1 MEQTSSKRGGFGGK
15 IAAILAAA
23 GSAIGL
29 GNIWRFPYI
38 TNDNGGGAF
47 ILIYLCCILFMGL
60 PLLIAEF
67 AVGHNSKCNPIDA
80 FSKIRKGWG
89 WLGGMGLVSVFLI
102 MGYYFVIS
110 GWTLNYAI
118 CSAMDSV
125 GNNYTA
131 FFDDFTQGVW
141 MPLIFTYLFIL
152 VNHFIIIGGVQ
163 GGIEKASKIMMPL
176 LFAILIALAIYSVWM
191 PEGREALAGVF
202 TPDFSKVSGKTFLDA
217 MGQAFFTLSIGMGA
231 MLIYGSY
238 FKDGTKL
245 AGSAISVVSL
255 DTLVALTAAVIIFSA
270 GVANQKGMKLA
281 FVAMPEVFSKMP
293 AGNIWAMLFF
303 LLLGLAALS
312 STISMHEAV
321 TSYFV
326 EKRGMSRNIGSW
338 IVTLGA
344 MTLATVASLSLGV
357 WSEYTVAGM
366 NFFELLDNFTAI
378 IMLPILGIFTAIFV
392 GWVWRKEDMR
402 AELTAEGGV
411 DKATYP
417 YIRFLLKW
425 VCPVLVSVVFV
436 FGIIDFVQSLNKS
449 AEPQSA
455 PTEQTSTEENDGDG
469 VTTDTQEITDN
480 TAEGATA
487 STDKA
492 TDAQAEAKP
501 DAEVKPDTEAKHEA
515 ETKPNAESQK
525 TDNDNNQ

>member
-1 MEQTSSKRGGFGGK
+1 MAQETKKRGGFGGK

-38 TNDNGGGAF
+38 TSENGGGAF
-47 ILIYLCCILFMGL
+47 IIIYLGCILLLGL

-67 AVGHNSKCNPIDA
+67 AVGHNSKSNPIDA

-89 WLGGMGLVSVFLI
+89 WLGAAGLISVTLI

-110 GWTLNYAI
+110 GWTLNYALA
-118 CSAMDSV
+118 SATNSIGGDY
-125 GNNYTA
+125 GA
-131 FFDDFTQGVW
+131 FFTTFTTATW
-141 MPLIFTYLFIL
+141 KPLIYTYIFIIA
-152 VNHFIIIGGVQ
+152 NHFIIIGGVQ

-176 LFAILIALAIYSVWM
+176 LFVILIVLAIYSLWL
-191 PEGREALAGVF
+191 PEGREALGNVF

-238 FKDGTKL
+238 FKKGTKL
-245 AGSAISVVSL
+245 AGTAISVVSL
-255 DTLVALTAAVIIFSA
+255 DTIVALTAAIIIFSA
-270 GVANQKGMKLA
+270 GVENESGMQLA
-281 FVAMPEVFSKMP
+281 FVAMPKVFASMP

-303 LLLGLAALS
+303 LLLALAALS

-326 EKRGMSRNIGSW
+326 EKRGMSRNKGAW
-338 IVTLGA
+338 VVTFIALV
-344 MTLATVASLSLGV
+344 LATAASLSLGD
-357 WSEYTVAGM
+357 WSEFKVAGM
-366 NFFELLDNFTAI
+366 NFFSLLDNFTAI
-378 IMLPILGIFTAIFV
+378 VMLPLLGILTSVFV
-392 GWVWRKEDMR
+392 GWVWKRDDMR

-417 YIRFLLKW
+417 VIRFLLRY

-436 FGIIDFVQSLNKS
+436 FGIYDFISNL
-449 AEPQSA
+449 
-455 PTEQTSTEENDGDG
+455 
-469 VTTDTQEITDN
+469 
-480 TAEGATA
+480 
-487 STDKA
+487 
-492 TDAQAEAKP
+492 
-501 DAEVKPDTEAKHEA
+501 
-515 ETKPNAESQK
+515 
-525 TDNDNNQ
+525 

>member
-1 MEQTSSKRGGFGGK
+1 MAQETKKRGGFGGK

-38 TNDNGGGAF
+38 TSENGGGAF
-47 ILIYLCCILFMGL
+47 IIIYLGCILLLGL

-67 AVGHNSKCNPIDA
+67 AVGHNSKSNPIDA

-89 WLGGMGLVSVFLI
+89 WLGAAGLISVTLI

-110 GWTLNYAI
+110 GWTLNYALA
-118 CSAMDSV
+118 SATNSIGGDY
-125 GNNYTA
+125 GA
-131 FFDDFTQGVW
+131 FFTTFTTATW
-141 MPLIFTYLFIL
+141 KPLIYTYIFIIA
-152 VNHFIIIGGVQ
+152 NHFIIIGGVQ

-176 LFAILIALAIYSVWM
+176 LFVILIVLAIYSLWL
-191 PEGREALAGVF
+191 PEGREALGNVF

-238 FKDGTKL
+238 FKKGTKL
-245 AGSAISVVSL
+245 AGTAISVVSL
-255 DTLVALTAAVIIFSA
+255 DTIVALTAAIIIFSA
-270 GVANQKGMKLA
+270 GVENESGMQLA
-281 FVAMPEVFSKMP
+281 FVAMPKVFASMP

-303 LLLGLAALS
+303 LLLALAALS

-326 EKRGMSRNIGSW
+326 EKRGMSRNKGAW
-338 IVTLGA
+338 IVTFIALV
-344 MTLATVASLSLGV
+344 LATAASLSLGD
-357 WSEYTVAGM
+357 WSEFKVAGM
-366 NFFELLDNFTAI
+366 NFFTLLDNFTAI
-378 IMLPILGIFTAIFV
+378 VMLPLLGILTSVFV
-392 GWVWRKEDMR
+392 GWVWKRDDMR

-417 YIRFLLKW
+417 VIRFLLRY

-436 FGIIDFVQSLNKS
+436 FGIYDFISNL
-449 AEPQSA
+449 
-455 PTEQTSTEENDGDG
+455 
-469 VTTDTQEITDN
+469 
-480 TAEGATA
+480 
-487 STDKA
+487 
-492 TDAQAEAKP
+492 
-501 DAEVKPDTEAKHEA
+501 
-515 ETKPNAESQK
+515 
-525 TDNDNNQ
+525 